1 MKLALI
7 QERQNRL
14 YDFHAE
20 SPLFSASEVVLLQEN
35 MLDRNCALLRRA
47 GEAGTDIALT
57 SEAINFPG
65 RPSWHAESQ
74 RELVERTQ
82 NEFIERL
89 SKLARDYA
97 MCIVAGMMCVVDE
110 GRMCNVAKVFDATG
124 EQVFCYR
131 KQFLAGDE
139 NDYLTPGRGFPVW
152 ESEFGRIGIG
162 ICWDMQFP
170 ETVRTYA
177 RKGADLVLAPT
188 WGWES
193 YYGAA
198 RAYENGIYV
207 ASSMAVPY
215 DKPLDGVRRMPS
227 QVIGPDGHVL
237 AQGRLDGEDVV
248 LCDFN
253 PRDCAGA
260 RSMRIDALNEWETRQ
275 HCGCCS
281 AVE

>member
-20 SPLFSASEVVLLQEN
+20 APWFSADEVAVLQGN

-47 GEAGTDIALT
+47 GEAGADIALT

-65 RPSWHAESQ
+65 RPDWHAESQ

-82 NEFIERL
+82 DEFIARL
-89 SKLARDYA
+89 SKLARTYS
-97 MCIVAGMMCVVDE
+97 MYIVAGMMCAMD
-110 GRMCNVAKVFDATG
+110 GHMYNAAKVFNAEGKQD
-124 EQVFCYR
+124 FCYR

-170 ETVRTYA
+170 ETARAYA
-177 RKGADLVLAPT
+177 RKGTDLVLAPT

-198 RAYENGIYV
+198 RAYENGVYV
-207 ASSMAVPY
+207 ASSMAVPF
-215 DKPLDGVRRMPS
+215 DKPLDGARRMPS
-227 QVIGPDGHVL
+227 QVIGPDGRVL
-237 AQGRLDGEDVV
+237 AQGGLDGEDVV
-248 LCDFN
+248 LCEFD
-253 PRDCAGA
+253 PHDCADARALRIGA
-260 RSMRIDALNEWETRQ
+260 LDEWEERQ
-275 HCGCCS
+275 RRGFCS